1 MSLKDLLLQLSSYP
15 EPTPPTAVDEAVRIA
30 ELLGARLSAL
40 SFEIDI
46 HVPSNPLAITVLD
59 VPAMIATEESKSASN
74 AKELVNA
81 FSAAAEKQGIAAE
94 HFIERCAPAQIPD
107 VVVEYARLRD
117 LTIVPVGEP
126 AGFQQ
131 TIAESVI
138 FGSGR
143 PVLILPA
150 NAQQNK
156 PITLDALGIAWDFS
170 GPAARA
176 VADALPL
183 LQRAKSVR
191 VVTVTNEKT
200 IEARRRGSDLA
211 RHLAVHG
218 IEVTLEEEDAARRT
232 IGDVLDAYSRER
244 GLDLLI
250 MGAYGHSRAREFI
263 LGGATRRILRT
274 PPLPVLLSH

>member
-1 MSLKDLLLQLSSYP
+1 MALRDLLLQLSSYP
-15 EPTPPTAVDEAVRIA
+15 EPTPQEPVEQAVRFA
-30 ELLGARLSAL
+30 KLLGARMSAL
-40 SFEIDI
+40 TFEIDI
-46 HVPSNPLAITVLD
+46 HVPSNPLAVAVLD
-59 VPAMIATEESKSASN
+59 LPAMIAAEESKSASN
-74 AKELVNA
+74 AKDLVTA
-81 FSAAAEKQGIAAE
+81 FSAAADKQGVPAE
-94 HFIERCAPAQIPD
+94 HFIERCAPARMPD

-117 LTIVPVGEP
+117 LTIIPVGEP
-126 AGFQQ
+126 AAFQQ
-131 TIAESVI
+131 PIAETVI

-143 PVLILPA
+143 PVLILPDDR
-150 NAQQNK
+150 QRIK
-156 PITLDALGIAWDFS
+156 PISLDTLGIAWDFS

-176 VADALPL
+176 IADALPL
-183 LQRAKSVR
+183 LQRAQSIR

-218 IEVTLEEEDAARRT
+218 VEVILEEEDAAGRA

-244 GLDLLI
+244 ELDLLV

-263 LGGATRRILRT
+263 LGGATRSILRT